1 MTILD
6 TYFRKED
13 LSIMSPFVSQSK
25 EKEIGPVA
33 TSKKFTLF
41 IWKREKVNVIFKTN
55 FETLTHQF

>member
-13 LSIMSPFVSQSK
+13 LSIMSLFVSQSK

-41 IWKREKVNVIFKTN
+41 I
-55 FETLTHQF
+55 